1 MLKLKYL
8 IENFDLAKHCIG
20 YWEHDE
26 ASLAET
32 LQWFRISSN
41 AVYPF
46 RQAQG
51 LCFLHLCPAAEKTLA
66 AVEGEIAA
74 ALWLRGKGFPA
85 MEPVS
90 MRDGRYCALL
100 NTPWGSYTACCFR
113 QVAGQPLEIFPA
125 SRELIEGYGRTLGR
139 LHRDLADCPVAG
151 QRTTWREL
159 LASARQRLVD
169 HRAPKAVLDRCDTLH
184 SRLNALPAAPE
195 SYGLI
200 HYDFEPDNVFF
211 HPHTGQY
218 AVIDF
223 DDMIV
228 DWYALDV
235 IRALDGLEELPPGDA
250 PLRPEER
257 EACFLRG
264 YRSCRPFTAADEA
277 ALPLMRSLVQLVEYA
292 GLMHVLAET
301 LPTEPE
307 WMAGLRQHLA
317 SKMQALDQLLSR

>member
-8 IENFDLAKHCIG
+8 IENFDLAKHCIT

-26 ASLAET
+26 ASLDET

-51 LCFLHLCPAAEKTLA
+51 LCFLRLCPAAEKAPA

-74 ALWLRGKGFPA
+74 ALWLREKGFPA
-85 MEPVS
+85 MEPVP

-100 NTPWGSYTACCFR
+100 TTPWGSYTACCFR
-113 QVAGQPLEIFPA
+113 QVAGQPLEAFPA
-125 SRELIEGYGRTLGR
+125 APALVEGYGRTLGQ

-151 QRTTWREL
+151 QRITCRGL
-159 LASARQRLVD
+159 LVQARQRLID
-169 HRAPKAVLDRCDTLH
+169 HHAPQALLACCDALQ

-195 SYGLI
+195 SYGLL

-211 HPHTGQY
+211 HPHSGRY
-218 AVIDF
+218 AVIDL
-223 DDMIV
+223 DDMV
-228 DWYALDV
+228 MGWYALDV
-235 IRALDGLEELPPGDA
+235 VRALDGLEELPPGEP
-250 PLRPEER
+250 PLSPEER

-264 YRSCRPFTAADEA
+264 YRSCRPFTPADEA
-277 ALPLMRSLVQLVEYA
+277 AMPLMRSLVQLVEYA
-292 GLMHVLAET
+292 GLAHVLADP
-301 LPTEPE
+301 LPDEPG
-307 WMAGLRQHLA
+307 WMPGLRQRLA
-317 SKMQALDQLLSR
+317 AKMQTLEQLLSC